1 MKVLELLAK
10 SLEHESVWELIEHF
24 VVDAL
29 KNSRELLIEDRERLT
44 KIADEHGLLPHQRA
58 DWEDTV
64 MLIAAFNRVIEYYGG
79 E

>member
-1 MKVLELLAK
+1 MKVLELFAK
-10 SLEHESVWELIEHF
+10 ALEHESMWELIDHLAVER
-24 VVDAL
+24 L
-29 KNSRELLIEDRERLT
+29 KESRELLIEDRDRLT
-44 KIADEHGLLPHQRA
+44 WRADVDELPPHQRA